1 MSKKTQLRII
11 GLSAAEIRGEAYV
24 LILADADGGPRR
36 IPIVLG
42 RPEAQA
48 IAMVLEQVSTERP
61 TTHDLFVSFSHAFGV
76 HLTEMLITRFED
88 GVYYSELTFADE
100 DGERSV
106 TMDSR
111 TSDAIAIA
119 LRTDTP
125 IYATEQ
131 VMESAGF
138 VLPDPEEFETE
149 DEDATDIDYEE
160 SDDVADDDFE
170 ADLLPDDIEAAD
182 DSRPKASRQTNP
194 ENYTIEELERTLE
207 RLIKNENYEE
217 AAGINEILQRKRRE
231 R

>member
-125 IYATEQ
+125 IYATDQ

>member
-1 MSKKTQLRII
+1 M

-61 TTHDLFVSFSHAFGV
+61 TTHDLFVSFAHAFGV
-76 HLTEMLITRFED
+76 RLQEMLITRFDD
-88 GVYYSELTFADE
+88 GVYYSELTFIDE
-100 DGERSV
+100 DGERKV

-131 VMESAGF
+131 VMETAGF
-138 VLPDPEEFETE
+138 VLPDQDYDDDE
-149 DEDATDIDYEE
+149 DEDGCVGDCPDID
-160 SDDVADDDFE
+160 SDEDD
-170 ADLLPDDIEAAD
+170 ARTIEREHAAPR
-182 DSRPKASRQTNP
+182 SANP
-194 ENYTIEELERTLE
+194 ENYTIEELERTLD
-207 RLIKNENYEE
+207 RLVRNEDYEE
-217 AAGINEILQRKRRE
+217 AARINEILQRKRRE

>member
-1 MSKKTQLRII
+1 M

-61 TTHDLFVSFSHAFGV
+61 TTHDLFVSFAHAFGV
-76 HLTEMLITRFED
+76 RLQEMLITRFDD
-88 GVYYSELTFADE
+88 GVYYSELTFIDE
-100 DGERSV
+100 DGERKV

-131 VMESAGF
+131 VMETAGF
-138 VLPDPEEFETE
+138 VLPDQDYDDDE
-149 DEDATDIDYEE
+149 DEEGCVGDCPDIN
-160 SDDVADDDFE
+160 SDEDDDRT
-170 ADLLPDDIEAAD
+170 IEREPAAPR
-182 DSRPKASRQTNP
+182 SANP
-194 ENYTIEELERTLE
+194 ENYTIEELERTLD
-207 RLIKNENYEE
+207 RLVRNEDYEE
-217 AAGINEILQRKRRE
+217 AARINEILQRKRRE

>member
-1 MSKKTQLRII
+1 MSKKTQLRIV

-88 GVYYSELTFADE
+88 GVYFSELTFADE
-100 DGERSV
+100 DGERTV

-119 LRTDTP
+119 MRTDTP
-125 IYATEQ
+125 IYASEQ
-131 VMESAGF
+131 VMETAGF
-138 VLPDPEEFETE
+138 VLPEPEDF
-149 DEDATDIDYEE
+149 E
-160 SDDVADDDFE
+160 SDDEDECDDDSDCGEADDDDSDDFG
-170 ADLLPDDIEAAD
+170 ADICAEPMEPERKSPRHA
-182 DSRPKASRQTNP
+182 NP

-217 AAGINEILQRKRRE
+217 AAGINDILQRKRRE